1 MELKNGEGFDVNK
14 VKDMA
19 EVWNGEFVLNSCVIQ
34 PISSVISHV
43 LSKTKMAT
51 SVSALSAQPCG
62 CSSPKQ
68 II

>member
-19 EVWNGEFVLNSCVIQ
+19 EVWNGEFMLNSSVIQ

-43 LSKTKMAT
+43 LPKTKMAT
-51 SVSALSAQPCG
+51 SVSALSTQPCG
-62 CSSPKQ
+62 CNSPKQ